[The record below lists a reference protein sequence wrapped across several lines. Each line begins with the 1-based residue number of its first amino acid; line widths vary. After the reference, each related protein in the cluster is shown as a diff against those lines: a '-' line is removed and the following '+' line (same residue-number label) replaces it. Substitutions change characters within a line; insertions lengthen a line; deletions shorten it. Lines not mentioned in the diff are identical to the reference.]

1 VGRLGGSTS
10 FGGGLSLAWVAID
23 FSWESRPV
31 VNVSGSVRVGSGGF
45 VVDVSRSVRGVVV
58 VAVVV
63 VVFVIV
69 LEAGLSSSITI
80 IVGSFRHRMLTLR
93 IISSRRCCSAVG
105 LGRYAKSFVFLYR
118 VRNSSAV
125 QLNGSPSRS
134 VGVIARRSIT
144 TSCLV

>member
-31 VNVSGSVRVGSGGF
+31 VDVSGSVRVGSGGF

-144 TSCLV
+144 TSCSV

>member
-1 VGRLGGSTS
+1 MGVSAGRRCIWERPCWFRGLRCRCIEECLGG
-10 FGGGLSLAWVAID
+10 GGG
-23 FSWESRPV
+23 
-31 VNVSGSVRVGSGGF
+31 G
-45 VVDVSRSVRGVVV
+45 
-58 VAVVV
+58 VVV

-144 TSCLV
+144 TSCSV

>member
-31 VNVSGSVRVGSGGF
+31 VDVSGSVRVGSGGF
-45 VVDVSRSVRGVVV
+45 VIDVSRSVRGVVV

-144 TSCLV
+144 TSCSV

>member
-144 TSCLV
+144 TSCSV

>member
-1 VGRLGGSTS
+1 MGRLGGSTS

-31 VNVSGSVRVGSGGF
+31 VDVSGSVRVGSGGF
-45 VVDVSRSVRGVVV
+45 VIDVSRSVRGVVV

-80 IVGSFRHRMLTLR
+80 IVGSF
-93 IISSRRCCSAVG
+93 
-105 LGRYAKSFVFLYR
+105 
-118 VRNSSAV
+118 
-125 QLNGSPSRS
+125 
-134 VGVIARRSIT
+134 
-144 TSCLV
+144 

>member
-1 VGRLGGSTS
+1 MGRLGGSTS

-31 VNVSGSVRVGSGGF
+31 VDVSGSVRVGSGGF
-45 VVDVSRSVRGVVV
+45 VIDVSRSVRGVVV

-118 VRNSSAV
+118 DRNSSAV

>member
-1 VGRLGGSTS
+1 MGRLGGSTS

-31 VNVSGSVRVGSGGF
+31 VDVSGSIRVGSGGF

>member
-31 VNVSGSVRVGSGGF
+31 VDVSGSVRVGSGGF
-45 VVDVSRSVRGVVV
+45 VVDVSRSVRGVVM

-69 LEAGLSSSITI
+69 LEAGLSSSIMI

-144 TSCLV
+144 TSCSV

>member
-1 VGRLGGSTS
+1 MGRLGGSTS

>member
-1 VGRLGGSTS
+1 MGRLGGSTS

-31 VNVSGSVRVGSGGF
+31 VDVSGSVRVGSGGF
-45 VVDVSRSVRGVVV
+45 VVDVLRSVRGVVV

-105 LGRYAKSFVFLYR
+105 LGRYAKLFVFLYR

-144 TSCLV
+144 TSCSV

>member
-1 VGRLGGSTS
+1 MGRLGRSTS

-23 FSWESRPV
+23 SSWESRPV
-31 VNVSGSVRVGSGGF
+31 VDVSGSVRVGSGGF
-45 VVDVSRSVRGVVV
+45 VVDVSRSVWGVVV

-69 LEAGLSSSITI
+69 LEVGLSSSITI
-80 IVGSFRHRMLTLR
+80 IVGSFRRRLLTLR
-93 IISSRRCCSAVG
+93 IISSRRCSAVE

-134 VGVIARRSIT
+134 VGVIARRSIN
-144 TSCLV
+144 TSFLV

>member
-31 VNVSGSVRVGSGGF
+31 VDVSGSVRVGSGGF

-80 IVGSFRHRMLTLR
+80 IVGSFQHRMLTLR

-118 VRNSSAV
+118 VRNSLAV

-144 TSCLV
+144 TSCSV